1 MGVSTCVILCPSHV
15 LHFIAPWVSPVM
27 RVVRECLILPPVIL
41 DHSISSAVSLVGVMT
56 VARGSVLSVMY
67 WWSMV
72 MILWL
77 LSVPVMVMMMT
88 VRLLPLPVH

>member
-15 LHFIAPWVSPVM
+15 LHFIAPRVSP
-27 RVVRECLILPPVIL
+27 VVRECLIIPSIIL

-56 VARGSVLSVMY
+56 VASGSVLSVMY

-77 LSVPVMVMMMT
+77 LSVPVMVMMT